1 MLLVT
6 SYSVV
11 DTSVGVVKDLTSGPN
26 SPDIELHFSPAIV
39 PNFFDFGRSGDYG
52 ITMVRDPNILHNI
65 RPSNCS
71 LGWWRIKTR

>member
-39 PNFFDFGRSGDYG
+39 PNFFDFGRPGDDG
-52 ITMVRDPNILHNI
+52 ITMVRDPHVLHNI
-65 RPSNCS
+65 RPSNRS
-71 LGWWRIKTR
+71 LGR